1 MNLILENTDRVPRF
15 TDMRWVLETLGISAA
30 DDDGYVGDLEM
41 NHASAGFATALGWRY
56 RQTLRPRG

>member
-56 RQTLRPRG
+56 R